1 MKTER
6 RHELEEN
13 LLAKWL
19 VSVYQKVQPYQ
30 NVVWAAVILVLLVV
44 VVYGW
49 VSRRGMGHAEAAWD
63 EVFAHMESAR
73 EDPAL
78 LEKVAETH
86 GPTTE
91 PGQWATLLA
100 AEAYLAKACDSLFQ
114 NKAEA
119 REYLN
124 RSRRL
129 FEQLLN
135 GSRNEVIRE
144 RATFGLARADE
155 TAGDL
160 DKAIESW
167 SSPAS
172 KQAGQK
178 ADRGYQGLLNL
189 WPDGAYAEMAKQR
202 LEDLQ
207 RYRTKKFYDDFARWE
222 PLATRPQ
229 PETPTQAKTGTD
241 LPIPEGPV
249 YTPGELMKS
258 QPEPSASPGRKPSA
272 SEPATNPAAP
282 PEAKPSSPSGPSEKT
297 PPEKP

>member
-19 VSVYQKVQPYQ
+19 VSVYRKVQPYQ
-30 NVVWAAVILVLLVV
+30 NVLWAAVILVLLMVT
-44 VVYGW
+44 VYSW
-49 VSRRGMGHAEAAWD
+49 MNRRGAVQAEAAWED
-63 EVFAHMESAR
+63 VFGTMELAR
-73 EDPAL
+73 EDPSL
-78 LEKVAETH
+78 LEKTAETH
-86 GPTTE
+86 GTTTE

-114 NKAEA
+114 NKTEA
-119 REYLN
+119 RDYLN
-124 RSRRL
+124 QSRRL
-129 FEQLLN
+129 FEQLLDQ
-135 GSRNEVIRE
+135 SRNEVIRE

-160 DKAIESW
+160 DKATQSW
-167 SSPAS
+167 SSPAA

-189 WPDGAYAEMAKQR
+189 WPDGAYAEISKQR

-229 PETPTQAKTGTD
+229 PETPAKAQTGSD

-258 QPEPSASPGRKPSA
+258 QPEPPVAPARKQPA
-272 SEPATNPAAP
+272 SEPANSPDAPA
-282 PEAKPSSPSGPSEKT
+282 ETEPSIPSDPSVKTPSEKS
-297 PPEKP
+297 

>member
-19 VSVYQKVQPYQ
+19 VSVYRKVQPYQ
-30 NVVWAAVILVLLVV
+30 NVLWAAVIVVLLVV
-44 VVYGW
+44 AVYSW
-49 VSRRGMGHAEAAWD
+49 VSRRGAGQAEAAWD
-63 EVFAHMESAR
+63 EVFGKMESAR

-78 LEKVAETH
+78 LEKVAETY
-86 GPTTE
+86 GTTTE
-91 PGQWATLLA
+91 PGQWAALLA
-100 AEAYLAKACDSLFQ
+100 AEAYLAKTCDSLFQ
-114 NKAEA
+114 NKTEA
-119 REYLN
+119 RDYLN
-124 RSRRL
+124 RCRRL

-135 GSRNEVIRE
+135 ESRNEVIRE

-160 DKAIESW
+160 DRAIQNW
-167 SSPAS
+167 SSPAA

-189 WPDGAYAEMAKQR
+189 WPDGAYAELAGQR

-222 PLATRPQ
+222 PSAPSLQ
-229 PETPTQAKTGTD
+229 PEPPAKTKTGPE

-258 QPEPSASPGRKPSA
+258 QPEPPVSPGRKQA
-272 SEPATNPAAP
+272 TSEPANSPAGP
-282 PEAKPSSPSGPSEKT
+282 PETKSSDQSEKT
-297 PPEKP
+297 PLEKS

>member
-13 LLAKWL
+13 LLATWL
-19 VSVYQKVQPYQ
+19 VSVYRKVQPYQ
-30 NVVWAAVILVLLVV
+30 NVLWGAVILVLLVV
-44 VVYGW
+44 VVYNW
-49 VSRRGMGHAEAAWD
+49 ANRRGVSKAEAAWD
-63 EVFAHMESAR
+63 EVLANMEAAR
-73 EDPAL
+73 EDPSL
-78 LEKVAETH
+78 LEKAADTH
-86 GPTTE
+86 GTTTE
-91 PGQWATLLA
+91 PGQWAALLA
-100 AEAYLAKACDSLFQ
+100 AEAYLAKACDSLFH
-114 NKAEA
+114 NKTEA

-135 GSRNEVIRE
+135 QSRNEVIRE

-160 DKAIESW
+160 DKATQSW
-167 SSPAS
+167 SSPAA

-189 WPDGAYAEMAKQR
+189 WPDGAYAELARQR

-222 PLATRPQ
+222 PSAPSPQ
-229 PETPTQAKTGTD
+229 PETPAKAPSPTD

-258 QPEPSASPGRKPSA
+258 QPEPAATPGQK
-272 SEPATNPAAP
+272 
-282 PEAKPSSPSGPSEKT
+282 KPSSGPETPSALPEEKPSGHTETTSPQ
-297 PPEKP
+297 KP